1 MQYHC
6 TTQNSLWP
14 VFPQQQTQPNIHN
27 LEGAFRGAP
36 YPSLHLPTSCEAQFL
51 SCRLIQISPTQFLFF
66 FSSSPNCHCRLRRAT
81 QHLFSE
87 ESLICFFI
95 LILLLFISGSF
106 SRLHS
111 FFHSEFNFR
120 PSVGAWLPATGAKQR
135 LVYANG

>member
-6 TTQNSLWP
+6 ITQNSLWP

-51 SCRLIQISPTQFLFF
+51 SCRLIQISPTWFLFF
-66 FSSSPNCHCRLRRAT
+66 LFFSRIVIAV
-81 QHLFSE
+81 SE
-87 ESLICFFI
+87 EQHNACLVRSHSSVFLYLYCYF
-95 LILLLFISGSF
+95 LFPVAF
-106 SRLHS
+106 PVFS

-120 PSVGAWLPATGAKQR
+120 PSVGVWLPATGAKQR
-135 LVYANG
+135 LVYVNG

>member
-6 TTQNSLWP
+6 ITQNSLWP

-51 SCRLIQISPTQFLFF
+51 SCRLIQISPARVLFF
-66 FSSSPNCHCRLRRAT
+66 FSPNCHCRLRRAT
-81 QHLFSE
+81 QRLFSE
-87 ESLICFFI
+87 ESLICFF
-95 LILLLFISGSF
+95 LYLYCYYLFPVAF
-106 SRLHS
+106 PVFS